1 MVNVERVKLDI
12 FREVFVK
19 LKNGKKILFV
29 KPGLSDREIEEII
42 KTYK

>member
-1 MVNVERVKLDI
+1 MISVETIDMDMK
-12 FREVFVK
+12 EVFVK